1 MTAAFL
7 LFAAMLAADNPAPV
21 QAKILYG
28 SGLSID
34 QRADIELWISQA
46 VAKSGSPLALSHT
59 GWIVLTSDEQRLYA
73 SKQGGFIIDGK
84 VTEKDGKYEVE
95 INGCEGVGFQQ
106 MATLTPGERRV
117 VKLTDNPAP
126 HNVFVA
132 LEAPVSK
139 QAQKHVDAVPIDAK
153 VGREGSNVRFLPDGD
168 QTIIEITSEF
178 GIDKATIRRKL
189 DAWPKPIFVRL
200 HLSGLESFKAGGDD
214 VAVEWS
220 ASSTG
225 DNSSRVSLQRGKEE
239 LALDEKSPYHTN
251 VRIVGGNG
259 KIPLKDGYFELPLPA
274 MLFEGNPKELTFQW
288 IDFYRN

>member
-34 QRADIELWISQA
+34 QRADTELWISQA
-46 VAKSGSPLALSHT
+46 VAKAGSPLAVPHT
-59 GWIVLTSDEQRLYA
+59 GWIVLAADYQRLYT
-73 SKQGGFIIDGK
+73 SKRGGVIIDGK
-84 VTEKDGKYEVE
+84 ATEWNGKYEVE
-95 INGCEGVGFQQ
+95 INGCGGAAFQQ
-106 MATLTPGERRV
+106 IATLKPGERRV

-126 HNVFVA
+126 HNVFIAVD
-132 LEAPVSK
+132 APVSK
-139 QAQKHVDAVPIDAK
+139 PAQKRVDAVPMDAK
-153 VGREGSNVRFLPDGD
+153 VGREGSKVCFLPDGD

-178 GIDKATIRRKL
+178 GIDEATIRRKL
-189 DAWPKPIFVRL
+189 DAWPKSIFVRL

-220 ASSTG
+220 VSSTG
-225 DNSSRVSLQRGKEE
+225 DNSSRVSLRRGKEE

-259 KIPLKDGYFELPLPA
+259 KIPLKDGYFEVPLPA
-274 MLFEGNPKELTFQW
+274 KLFEGIPEELTFQW